1 MNFFY
6 VVLVHIATWVY
17 AWVVQE
23 KYTANPPS
31 YDWSDKGFTE
41 GLFVILL
48 WEFSQQALQNWLYYL
63 VSSMTDNISELARY
77 SGVLR
82 GQESFA
88 QAVSYG
94 INTRN
99 WYGGRVPL
107 AVNTIL
113 LGLAVFP
120 TWLVVRQFAPV
131 EHDKYALGQDEEQGP
146 APHGVGT
153 DYGDKNVVRETV
165 QAK

>member
-1 MNFFY
+1 MSLFAFSSH
-6 VVLVHIATWVY
+6 VLWDPATG
-17 AWVVQE
+17 
-23 KYTANPPS
+23 KTNP
-31 YDWSDKGFTE
+31 
-41 GLFVILL
+41 
-48 WEFSQQALQNWLYYL
+48 
-63 VSSMTDNISELARY
+63 
-77 SGVLR
+77 
-82 GQESFA
+82 
-88 QAVSYG
+88 
-94 INTRN
+94 NTN
-99 WYGGRVPL
+99 
-107 AVNTIL
+107 